1 MATHLDFEE
10 QEQVDQLK
18 SFWRRYG
25 SVITWLLIVVCVAYA
40 AWNGWHWWQREQS
53 LKAGAM
59 FDQLDK
65 ASQAGD
71 ADQAARIFADMKD
84 RYPKTAFAEQ
94 AGLLTAT
101 VQAAKKQTDAA
112 LASLSWVGD
121 NAVEPSYKAVA
132 QFRAAG
138 LLLDQKK
145 YAEAQKRLDLATLPE
160 FAALVDDRRGDLL
173 HAQGKPDQARVAYTK
188 AWQAMDAKV
197 EYRRLIEAKLA
208 ALGAA
213 PAGGVTAGAVR

>member
-25 SVITWLLIVVCVAYA
+25 NLITWLLIVVCAGFV
-40 AWNGWHWWQREQS
+40 AWNGWQWWQREQS
-53 LKAGAM
+53 VKAGAM

-65 ASQAGD
+65 AAQAGD
-71 ADQAARIFADMKD
+71 ADQAARIFADMKE
-84 RYPKTAFAEQ
+84 RYPNTAFAEQ
-94 AGLLTAT
+94 AGLLTAM
-101 VQAAKKQTDAA
+101 VQAAKKQPDAA

-121 NAVEPSYKAVA
+121 NAVEPAYKTVA

-138 LLLDQKK
+138 ILLDQKK
-145 YAEAQKRLDLATLPE
+145 YAEAQKRLDLATSPA

-173 HAQGKPDQARVAYTK
+173 HAQGKMDQAKAAYTK
-188 AWQAMDAKV
+188 AWQAMDPKV

-213 PAGGVTAGAVR
+213 PVDAKVAESAR